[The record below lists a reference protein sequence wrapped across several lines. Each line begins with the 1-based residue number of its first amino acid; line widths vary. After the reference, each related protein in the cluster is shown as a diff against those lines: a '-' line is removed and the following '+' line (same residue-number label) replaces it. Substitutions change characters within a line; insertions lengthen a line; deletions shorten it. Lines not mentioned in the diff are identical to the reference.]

1 MLNKYLA
8 RLCVPQII
16 LWRLFIPLIWLRLFM
31 TCSVT
36 YTCHRIHIII
46 CYMLQKPLTQV
57 LTSQISWT
65 MLDQFPSQEIII
77 SSVLLISCKLGME
90 FFFTKYQIT
99 SFKTGSQH
107 SFFTTENKSIFLIL
121 LVHLL
126 IPFM

>member
-1 MLNKYLA
+1 
-8 RLCVPQII
+8 
-16 LWRLFIPLIWLRLFM
+16 
-31 TCSVT
+31 
-36 YTCHRIHIII
+36 
-46 CYMLQKPLTQV
+46 MLQKPLTQE
-57 LTSQISWT
+57 LTLQISWT

-77 SSVLLISCKLGME
+77 SNVLLISCKLGME